1 MVGEAIC
8 ASAGGIGVANIC
20 DHDDAD
26 DKQFQGAVSIVGP
39 DQNIYPRYLTLYEN
53 GILQFS
59 KLNQVKIFKTFLWCF
74 MNHFS
79 QMTNLTYQMDQN
91 LYQKIPLKMIQWVL
105 AGIMARYHVT
115 LFNSSCR
122 RMEKRDV
129 GWFVIQLIF
138 LVTILCHF

>member
-1 MVGEAIC
+1 MVGDVIG

-59 KLNQVKIFKTFLWCF
+59 KLNQVRTFSNIS
-74 MNHFS
+74 MNF
-79 QMTNLTYQMDQN
+79 TNH
-91 LYQKIPLKMIQWVL
+91 I
-105 AGIMARYHVT
+105 
-115 LFNSSCR
+115 
-122 RMEKRDV
+122 
-129 GWFVIQLIF
+129 
-138 LVTILCHF
+138 